1 MSPVQK
7 GLDPLVGASDADAR
21 AEQIALPR
29 VDEAGATPQP
39 DAVAKLWVSPEYDE
53 LTAEQHSL
61 HQATAHESALEP
73 EVEAAGLTPAA
84 SAAGHILEGHTDVLA
99 TVTRSFIAVLA
110 VLTPYRRRPPKAKR
124 WHLLAKA
131 AFLMGDI
138 AGIATAA
145 IWLGEIPA
153 IALVMAISAAAAT
166 VTAGLSGGEVRDVR
180 DRVRRSRPIEELSPE
195 LLPHAHF
202 FDAPDR
208 GWPFVKALIYVS
220 IAVAGTIAC
229 AIFALRAS
237 IEDPLV
243 GLVFGGIAA
252 AIAAAS
258 WIESFCF
265 ADAVADLLDNAEAD
279 YQREVSRHQAFA
291 ASTPWQRREEALATS
306 ASIHAEQ
313 LERGTAA
320 GHHMQGLLY
329 GILRRNPQTAGNGPV
344 AETTNIGQTTR
355 RSGGAK

>member
-1 MSPVQK
+1 MAKDV
-7 GLDPLVGASDADAR
+7 DPLVGASEADAR

-53 LTAEQHSL
+53 LTQEQRQL
-61 HQATAHESALEP
+61 HEAAAHEYARGAD
-73 EVEAAGLTPAA
+73 VEAAGLAPAA
-84 SAAGHILEGHTDVLA
+84 SAAGRILDGHTGVLE
-99 TVTRSFIAVLA
+99 TVTATFITVLA
-110 VLTPYRRRPPKAKR
+110 VLTPHRRRPPKTKR
-124 WHLLAKA
+124 WHLLAKT
-131 AFLMGDI
+131 AFWLGDL
-138 AGIATAA
+138 AGITTAA

-180 DRVRRSRPIEELSPE
+180 DRVRRARPASDLQTE
-195 LLPHAHF
+195 LLPYAHH
-202 FDAPDR
+202 FDAPDH
-208 GWPFVKALIYVS
+208 GWPYVKALVYVS
-220 IAVAGTIAC
+220 VAVAGTIAC

-258 WIESFCF
+258 WIESFCWT
-265 ADAVADLLDNAEAD
+265 DAIADLLDNAEAD
-279 YQREVSRHQAFA
+279 YKRELTRHQTLA
-291 ASTPWQRREEALATS
+291 ASDAWQRREEAVATATS
-306 ASIHAEQ
+306 IRAEQ
-313 LERGTAA
+313 KHRGTGA

-329 GILRRNPQTAGNGPV
+329 GILRRNPQTAGNGPA
-344 AETTNIGQTTR
+344 AEPTAIGQTAR
-355 RSGGAK
+355 RGGAK